1 MSSTAFTPTVLT
13 VTSGAGAASGEK
25 NYITNPSMATATTGW
40 NVVGD
45 FALTRSTSAS
55 ELPREYTT
63 ATGIKMVATAGT
75 QSTADYIFFDFILD
89 DVDLNKKMKIKWSQK
104 RLGTYAAGQ
113 LAVIITTQSDRTT
126 ALHTPITTAIP
137 AVDTEFET
145 TFDSGST
152 AALSIV
158 IRATADMTT
167 NDGLCLSDVIVGP
180 GINAQ
185 GAAISEWQSYTPTIS
200 NLGGGSVN
208 SSGGRW
214 RRVGSNMEI
223 LVTFTTTGVG
233 SGASNVTCSIPSGYT
248 IDSNALP
255 TSLTSGRNKLGSYS
269 RYNGSQ
275 WLNDANV
282 AAASSTTLYF
292 IEPGTAAVLT
302 GADFPSGTEFGFDAL
317 FPIAEWA
324 GNGTVNLGPGAQV
337 EYASTVSTG
346 WDSDQISAADTRYG
360 PGGSQVTGSLAATR
374 QKRVFFQ
381 YPIQADD
388 LIALEF
394 SNDGIVWTTGYS
406 VMNSVPVLQYSNF
419 TALGSPGQAGA
430 AVQRSGTNSVDVFFG
445 RYQSARIDD
454 GTNVANWTSGFWRV
468 RKAKASS
475 PVGFSRA
482 SPATGFGLVAP
493 RRGQTTLTVTSS
505 ASGWSTTRAVGIYYQ
520 DQDGN
525 HRLKLNVMGIFTGK
539 TYTSDT
545 ITVSGVT
552 FKNVSNFFQ
561 SCSGNTFGTSPGSVT
576 QCYASPNTSTITLAT
591 SSSGGLQTGLCI
603 SGDVELESAPTWA

>member
-185 GAAISEWQSYTPTIS
+185 GAAISEWQSYTPAFSYSAVT
-200 NLGGGSVN
+200 NVN
-208 SSGGRW
+208 MRW
-214 RRVGSNMEI
+214 RRVGSGIEI
-223 LVTFTTTGVG
+223 QGEYNVG
-233 SGASNVTCSIPSGYT
+233 TAGSAEIRIPLPNNYTVSLAGSNTV
-248 IDSNALP
+248 ALAP
-255 TSLTSGRNKLGSYS
+255 Y
-269 RYNGSQ
+269 
-275 WLNDANV
+275 LNDATSNTNHYWVIATNGNTYLNV
-282 AAASSTTLYF
+282 GRWSADGVANRLSAS
-292 IEPGTAAVLT
+292 TAGAIAT
-302 GADFPSGTEFGFDAL
+302 GRHSFTCSVPVAEF
-317 FPIAEWA
+317 A
-324 GNGTVNLGPGAQV
+324 GNGTVNLGAGAQ
-337 EYASTVSTG
+337 
-346 WDSDQISAADTRYG
+346 I
-360 PGGSQVTGSLAATR
+360 
-374 QKRVFFQ
+374 
-381 YPIQADD
+381 
-388 LIALEF
+388 EF
-394 SNDGIVWTTGYS
+394 V
-406 VMNSVPVLQYSNF
+406 
-419 TALGSPGQAGA
+419 A
-430 AVQRSGTNSVDVFFG
+430 
-445 RYQSARIDD
+445 DD
-454 GTNVANWTSGFWRV
+454 GTNDVFGPLGAAIPTITAGPGGTSRTFSFQYPWQQDDIAVVEIRRTGQTNWEDAGQLTFIRSAANDYYGIRGRWSSSTVYQVDFGNRGYDAAAGFGSNGNSWNDGVFDRWRV
-468 RKAKASS
+468 RKAKASA
-475 PVGFSRA
+475 PVGFGL
-482 SPATGFGLVAP
+482 ATATDSGLSYQNRFQRKVLGSNITSSGAISDFTFNNLVIG
-493 RRGQTTLTVTSS
+493 RIYRLDITGRFVHTSS
-505 ASGWSTTRAVGIYYQ
+505 ASNEKQGIIAITHSGSTLYGPYWLVNPIQTGDAIVQSTSTFVATSTT
-520 DQDGN
+520 
-525 HRLKLNVMGIFTGK
+525 
-539 TYTSDT
+539 
-545 ITVSGVT
+545 ITM
-552 FKNVSNFFQ
+552 
-561 SCSGNTFGTSPGSVT
+561 SVNLVNM
-576 QCYASPNTSTITLAT
+576 QLWAPSYASLTEMNDTAT
-591 SSSGGLQTGLCI
+591 TT
-603 SGDVELESAPTWA
+603 AFT